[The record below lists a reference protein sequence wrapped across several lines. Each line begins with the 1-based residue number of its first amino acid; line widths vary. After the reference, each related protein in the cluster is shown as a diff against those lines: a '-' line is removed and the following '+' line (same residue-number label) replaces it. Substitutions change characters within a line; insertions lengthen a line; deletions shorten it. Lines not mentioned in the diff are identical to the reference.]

1 MWRKRPLEFHFHR
14 LQFLKVLRNSLDE
27 FILNYSFQIGKA
39 LWNSL
44 DEFILNYSFQ
54 FLRVLRNSLDELNGR
69 KSFRSFLRQSGKIE
83 DEVCGGGKNW
93 RREKELFS
101 SMTCYTT
108 GLREGYG
115 GTNISRSFHNLSINM
130 QKTKGGNYLNLV
142 FYYAFI
148 IVQKILSKFFMWM
161 FLFSW
166 SS

>member
-1 MWRKRPLEFHFHR
+1 MMIVMSDDVDNIWCTSQSIKFGKGYPTGFMAKID
-14 LQFLKVLRNSLDE
+14 FLKVHREKLLK
-27 FILNYSFQIGKA
+27 FYFQR
-39 LWNSL
+39 
-44 DEFILNYSFQ
+44 FQ
-54 FLRVLRNSLDELNGR
+54 FWSVVWNSLDELNGR
-69 KSFRSFLRQSGKIE
+69 KSFGPFLCQSGKIE

-148 IVQKILSKFFMWM
+148 IVQKILSRFFSVDVS
-161 FLFSW
+161 F
-166 SS
+166 

>member
-1 MWRKRPLEFHFHR
+1 MMIVMSDDVDNIWCTSQSIKFGKGYPKGFMAIIDSLEVHR
-14 LQFLKVLRNSLDE
+14 EKLFE
-27 FILNYSFQIGKA
+27 FYFQR
-39 LWNSL
+39 
-44 DEFILNYSFQ
+44 FQ
-54 FLRVLRNSLDELNGR
+54 FWSVVWNSLDELNGR
-69 KSFRSFLRQSGKIE
+69 KSFGPFLCQSGKIE

-115 GTNISRSFHNLSINM
+115 GTNISRSFHNPSINI
-130 QKTKGGNYLNLV
+130 QKTKGGNSLNLV
-142 FYYAFI
+142 FYYTFI